1 MRWPGRAQRP
11 RTTVEQDGEASKL
24 KEFTMHTHKQSPD
37 RAATNDADVVMLV
50 TAVADGMH
58 AVLVQRA
65 DMLEGFPMGSVE

>member
-1 MRWPGRAQRP
+1 
-11 RTTVEQDGEASKL
+11 
-24 KEFTMHTHKQSPD
+24 MHTHKQSPD
-37 RAATNDADVVMLV
+37 RVATNDAAVVMLV

>member
-1 MRWPGRAQRP
+1 
-11 RTTVEQDGEASKL
+11 
-24 KEFTMHTHKQSPD
+24 
-37 RAATNDADVVMLV
+37 V